1 MKKSLLLC
9 GLLLALTAS
18 YASAAGLTLAWSACL
33 TDGGTPNRSS
43 TCLVNTGT
51 NALVG
56 TFQLGADQVG
66 TTGIEV
72 IVDIA
77 TAGASLPAWWGFQ
90 AGGCRTPS
98 LAVNPTI
105 AAAAANCVDWANG
118 VAAGGLAA
126 YQLGAG
132 GPNTA
137 RIVIGFAVAAAAAGT
152 ETAGQ
157 DYFGFNV
164 LINNAKTAGL
174 GSCAGCSVPAC
185 IVFNSCNVVAG
196 TLTHD
201 KVSGGASPGSDFV
214 TWQGGGGISS
224 NRGSGC
230 PLATPTRSTT
240 WTSVKSL
247 YR

>member
-1 MKKSLLLC
+1 M
-9 GLLLALTAS
+9 LLAMSAS
-18 YASAAGLTLAWSACL
+18 YASAAGLTLAWNACL
-33 TDGGTPNRSS
+33 TDGGLGNRNS
-43 TCLVNTGT
+43 TCLSNSGT

-72 IVDIA
+72 VVDIA
-77 TAGASLPAWWGFQ
+77 TAGAALPAWWGFQ

-105 AAAAANCVDWANG
+105 SALAVNCADWANG

-132 GPNTA
+132 GPNTS
-137 RIVIGFAVAAAAAGT
+137 RIIIGFAVAAAAAGS

-164 LINNAKTAGL
+164 LINNAKTVGA

-185 IVFNSCNVVAG
+185 ITFNSCNVVAG
-196 TLTHD
+196 TLSHD
-201 KVSGGASPGSDFV
+201 KVTGPAIPGGDFV
-214 TWQGGGGISS
+214 TWQGGAGVTS
-224 NRGSGC
+224 NRGNGC
-230 PLATPTRSTT
+230 PLATATHKTT
-240 WTSVKSL
+240 WEQVKTL